1 MMGDSMSNATNL
13 FDKYGGFETLAKLV
27 HEFYSKLLEDSEIK
41 PYFQAV
47 DLEKLM
53 QHQVNF
59 LGLALGGP
67 NKYEGK
73 DLGVAHK
80 HLNISEEHFLIVA
93 GYLEEVLDEAGVD
106 ESDIAAIMAVVG
118 STKEQIVAA

>member
-1 MMGDSMSNATNL
+1 MSTEESL
-13 FDKYGGFETLAKLV
+13 FQKYGGFETLGKLV
-27 HEFYSKLLEDSEIK
+27 HEFYSKLLDDSEIK
-41 PYFQAV
+41 PYFDGV
-47 DLEKLM
+47 NLEKLM

-73 DLGVAHK
+73 DLKTAHG
-80 HLNISEEHFLIVA
+80 HLKISGEHFSIVA

-106 ESDIAAIMAVVG
+106 EQDIDAIMGVVG
-118 STKEQIVAA
+118 STKDDVVAA

>member
-1 MMGDSMSNATNL
+1 MSNVTNL